1 MEKSKERWDLGLDSP
16 TMAAASASAS
26 ASASSSSEIK
36 WELDSALRKT
46 LAG

>member
-1 MEKSKERWDLGLDSP
+1 MEKSKEKWDLGLDSP

-26 ASASSSSEIK
+26 ASSSAESK